1 MRKEYSKGSG
11 SLNEI
16 QIEEIYLEMINSA
29 YSRTRQGLKTT
40 CQNEI
45 LIMPKGVLTK
55 KSVSIEELNFIL
67 GPCQGFKRNKYFKS
81 VKKCFLKKNLK
92 ISAKKYSKGKPF
104 VLERSLISEN
114 FRTKKF
120 PAKVGQRVKN

>member
-81 VKKCFLKKNLK
+81 VKKCFLKKISKYLPKNIRRENPLCLKGLSYLK
-92 ISAKKYSKGKPF
+92 I
-104 VLERSLISEN
+104 LERKN
-114 FRTKKF
+114 FQQKSDS
-120 PAKVGQRVKN
+120 A